1 MKYAI
6 EKIKTKLNKRIFML
20 TDGEVDNPEKVRK
33 LAADC
38 PFDIRIHTIGI
49 GRDCSVKLVQDVAR
63 AGRGS
68 CSLVPD
74 NANLKGIVIQAL

>member
-1 MKYAI
+1 
-6 EKIKTKLNKRIFML
+6 ML
-20 TDGEVDNPEKVRK
+20 TDGDVDNPENVIK

-49 GRDCSVKLVQDVAR
+49 GKECSIKLVQDVAK
-63 AGRGS
+63 AGGGS

-74 NANLKGIVIQAL
+74 NVNLKGIVI